1 MLVKNRPANQKSKRR
16 KLPENKF
23 EILQMEPRFTN
34 SVLVTAGRDCVIF
47 DAWGRAEDW
56 IKLLDS
62 RGLKLRA
69 IYATHGHSDHISA
82 VPGLAAHY
90 NVPWFLNSRDVPLIL
105 WGNQILDFWELPRIP
120 DDFVAPHD
128 LHAGKTKILNDIE
141 MEIIASPGHS
151 LGGVMFYFPEY
162 KILLTGDTIFR
173 DGVGRTDLPGGDE
186 KQLNESIANLGR
198 MNLPNDT
205 YIVHGHG
212 PDSMIGWLKQN
223 HPFFK

>member
-1 MLVKNRPANQKSKRR
+1 MQK
-16 KLPENKF
+16 NKF
-23 EILQMEPRFTN
+23 EILQMAPEFTN
-34 SVLVTAGRDCVIF
+34 SVLVSNGANCVIF
-47 DAWGRAEDW
+47 DAWGRADDW
-56 IKLLDS
+56 IKLLDT
-62 RGLKLRA
+62 RGVRPVA

-82 VPGLAAHY
+82 APALAAHY
-90 NVPWFLNSRDVPLIL
+90 NIPWFLNQLDVPLIL
-105 WGNQILDFWELPRIP
+105 WGNQILDFWELPRIA
-120 DDFVAPHD
+120 DDFVRPNN
-128 LHAGKTKILNDIE
+128 LRPGRVKILDDIE

-198 MNLPNDT
+198 MNLPDDT

-212 PDSMIGWLKQN
+212 PDSMMCDIKNRLQ
-223 HPFFK
+223 

>member
-1 MLVKNRPANQKSKRR
+1 MQK
-16 KLPENKF
+16 NKF
-23 EILQMEPRFTN
+23 EILQMAPEFTN
-34 SVLVTAGRDCVIF
+34 SVLVSNGANCVIF
-47 DAWGRAEDW
+47 DAWGRADDW
-56 IKLLDS
+56 IKLLDT
-62 RGLKLRA
+62 RGLKPVA

-82 VPGLAAHY
+82 APALAAHY
-90 NVPWFLNSRDVPLIL
+90 NIPWFMNAADVPLIL

-120 DDFVAPHD
+120 DDFVRPHD
-128 LHAGKTKILNDIE
+128 LTAGRVKILDDIE

-198 MNLPNDT
+198 MNLPGDT

-212 PDSMIGWLKQN
+212 PDSMMCDIKNRLQ
-223 HPFFK
+223 

>member
-1 MLVKNRPANQKSKRR
+1 
-16 KLPENKF
+16 
-23 EILQMEPRFTN
+23 MEPRFTN
-34 SVLVTAGRDCVIF
+34 SVLVTSGGDCAIF

-56 IKLLDS
+56 IKLLGS

-69 IYATHGHSDHISA
+69 VYATHGHSDHISA
-82 VPGLAAHY
+82 APGLAVHY
-90 NVPWFLNSRDVPLIL
+90 NIPWFMNAADVPLVL

-173 DGVGRTDLPGGDE
+173 DGVGRTDLPGGDAM
-186 KQLNESIANLGR
+186 QLQESIAKLKSLH
-198 MNLPNDT
+198 LPDDT

-212 PDSMIGWLKQN
+212 EDSMIGWLKQN